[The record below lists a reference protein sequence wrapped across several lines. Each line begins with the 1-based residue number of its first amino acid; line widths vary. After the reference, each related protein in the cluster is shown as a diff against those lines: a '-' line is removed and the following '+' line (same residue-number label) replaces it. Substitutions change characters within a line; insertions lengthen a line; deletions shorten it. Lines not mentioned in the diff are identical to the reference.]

1 MVPPLN
7 KQDGLTLIELLASL
21 AILGFLLTL
30 IYGIFINGINYSTK
44 AKEVVMIQQ
53 EANILLTSLKEEHQ
67 NEKSYQL
74 SVKKDP
80 TKDRYYIEIN
90 TLNESGVII
99 NTITINNPKYSYQLF
114 DESNNL
120 ISSRKFINTTTE
132 DFYVKIILTSVNN
145 PNNTYKVETILSRL

>member
-44 AKEVVMIQQ
+44 AKAVVMIQQ
-53 EANILLTSLKEEHQ
+53 EANILLTSLKEEQQ

-90 TLNESGVII
+90 TLNESGVTI

-132 DFYVKIILTSVNN
+132 DFYVKVILTSVNN

>member
-90 TLNESGVII
+90 TLNESGVTI